1 MKKIE
6 GSPKSLKQ
14 LLLNTKYSIHYYQ
27 REYMWQKKHMEELI
41 DDLTS
46 EFLDFYKPKHTRED
60 VDDYGVYFMG
70 SIVLAGRENAIIDG
84 QQRLSSLTL
93 LLIYLNN
100 RLKGIGEKN
109 TTIEGM
115 IYSESHGT
123 ASFNITVEE
132 RQDCMEALFNGQDYD
147 SSNSGESVRNLC
159 DRYNELLES
168 TLNESIPDQCL
179 QHFCDWLCDKV
190 FFIEIVANT
199 EQDAHK
205 VFVTMNDRGLSL
217 TPTEMLKGYIL
228 SEISNDKVR
237 EAKNEVWKDKILS
250 LRKDD
255 DQGDDTFIK
264 AWLRA
269 KYAITIRDT
278 KAGAVNQDFDIIG
291 GPFHKWVRDERAK
304 LGLNSSSDYSA
315 FIDEFAKFSD
325 VYMLIKNAEKTY
337 DEKLKYVYYNAQLNF
352 TLQPM
357 LLLAPIRFED
367 NHDTIIE
374 KINLTARFI
383 DLYIISRVTR
393 YWSVDYSTIKNTVF
407 NYIKEIRNM
416 DVTALKAKLLDIY
429 ERLNYNPDDAIPS
442 LRLNGFT
449 KKYIKNILARITGYI
464 EEQTGVHSNYINY
477 MNIKTKNPFEVEHI
491 ITDHYEWFTNE
502 YTDQEDFRR
511 WRNDIG
517 ALLLLTKSINASL
530 NDQLYNYKL
539 QKYCSNEG
547 NIYTESLGDLAYVNN
562 PRFIKFIK
570 DNNLDFKSYST
581 FGKSEI
587 TERNK
592 LVSSLIKLIWND
604 SMFR

>member
-1 MKKIE
+1 
-6 GSPKSLKQ
+6 
-14 LLLNTKYSIHYYQ
+14 
-27 REYMWQKKHMEELI
+27 MEELI

-46 EFLDFYKPKHTRED
+46 EFLDFYKPEHTRED

-291 GPFHKWVRDERAK
+291 GPFHKWVRDERVK
-304 LGLNSSSDYSA
+304 LGLNSSSDYSV

-367 NHDTIIE
+367 NQDTIIE

-383 DLYIISRVTR
+383 DLYTTSRVTR

-416 DVTALKAKLLDIY
+416 DVTALKAKLLDLY

-449 KKYIKNILARITGYI
+449 KKYIKNIIARITGYI

-477 MNIKTKNPFEVEHI
+477 MNIKTKNPFEIEHI

>member
-46 EFLDFYKPKHTRED
+46 EFLDFYKPGDSRQD

-100 RLKGIGEKN
+100 RLKAIGEKN

-123 ASFNITVEE
+123 ASFNITVEDRE
-132 RQDCMEALFNGQDYD
+132 ECMQALFNGDEFD
-147 SSNSGESVRNLC
+147 PTNHGESVINLC

-168 TLNESIPDQCL
+168 SLNEIITDDIL
-179 QHFCDWLCDKV
+179 QHFCDWLCEKV

-228 SEISNDKVR
+228 SEISNDKIR
-237 EAKNEVWKDKILS
+237 EKQNDLWKEKILM
-250 LRKDD
+250 LRKED

-269 KYAITIRDT
+269 KYAVTIRET
-278 KAGAVNQDFDIIG
+278 KAGAENQDFDIIG
-291 GPFHKWVRDERAK
+291 GPFHKWVRDERTK
-304 LGLNSSSDYSA
+304 LGLNSSSDYEE
-315 FIDEFAKFSD
+315 FINEFAKYAD
-325 VYMLIKNAEKTY
+325 VYTLIKKAEAVY
-337 DEKLKYVYYNAQLNF
+337 SDDLKYVFYNARLNF

-357 LLLAPIRFED
+357 LLLAAIKYED
-367 NHDTIIE
+367 SWDTI
-374 KINLTARFI
+374 KIKLNLTARFI
-383 DLYIISRVTR
+383 DLYITSRVTR
-393 YWSVDYSTIKNTVF
+393 YKSVDYSTIKNAIF
-407 NYIKEIRNM
+407 NYVKEIRNLE
-416 DVTALKAKLLDIY
+416 THELKTKLFELND
-429 ERLNYNPDDAIPS
+429 RLGYDPYSAIAD
-442 LRLNGFT
+442 LRLNSFT
-449 KKYIKNILARITGYI
+449 KIYIKIR
-464 EEQTGVHSNYINY
+464 
-477 MNIKTKNPFEVEHI
+477 
-491 ITDHYEWFTNE
+491 
-502 YTDQEDFRR
+502 
-511 WRNDIG
+511 
-517 ALLLLTKSINASL
+517 
-530 NDQLYNYKL
+530 
-539 QKYCSNEG
+539 
-547 NIYTESLGDLAYVNN
+547 
-562 PRFIKFIK
+562 
-570 DNNLDFKSYST
+570 
-581 FGKSEI
+581 
-587 TERNK
+587 
-592 LVSSLIKLIWND
+592 
-604 SMFR
+604 

>member
-1 MKKIE
+1 MKKID

-46 EFLDFYKPKHTRED
+46 EFLDFYRPDHTRHD

-100 RLKGIGEKN
+100 RLKAIGEKN

-123 ASFNITVEE
+123 ASFNISVEDRE
-132 RQDCMEALFNGQDYD
+132 ECIKALFEGKDFDPTNY
-147 SSNSGESVRNLC
+147 GESVKNLY
-159 DRYNELLES
+159 DRYTELLES
-168 TLNESIPDQCL
+168 SLGEVITNDNL

-228 SEISNDKVR
+228 SEISNDTNRENKNNLWKEKV
-237 EAKNEVWKDKILS
+237 LM

-269 KYAITIRDT
+269 KYAITIRET

-291 GPFHKWVRDERAK
+291 GPFHKWVRDERSK
-304 LGLNSSSDYSA
+304 LGLNNSEDYEH
-315 FIDEFAKFSD
+315 FIDEFSKFAE
-325 VYMLIKNAEKTY
+325 VYTLIKNAENTY
-337 DEKLKYVYYNAQLNF
+337 TEELKYVFYNAQLNF

-357 LLLAPIRFED
+357 LLLAPIKYED
-367 NHDTIIE
+367 KLDIIKE

-383 DLYIISRVTR
+383 DLYITSRVTR
-393 YWSVDYSTIKNTVF
+393 YWSVDYSTIKNAVF
-407 NYIKEIRNM
+407 NYVKELRNL
-416 DVTALKAKLLDIY
+416 DVSELKSKLL
-429 ERLNYNPDDAIPS
+429 ELNSKLNYNPDEVIPS
-442 LRLNGFT
+442 FGLNNFT
-449 KKYIKNILARITGYI
+449 KKYIKNIIARITGYI
-464 EEQTGVHSNYINY
+464 EEQTGVSSNYINY
-477 MNIKTKNPFEVEHI
+477 MDTKTRNPFEVEHI
-491 ITDHYEWFTNE
+491 ITNHYEWFTDE
-502 YTDQEDFRR
+502 YTDQLDFRR

-517 ALLLLTKSINASL
+517 ALLLLRKSINSSL
-530 NDQLYNYKL
+530 SDERYGYKL
-539 QKYCSNEG
+539 QKYCSTEG
-547 NIYTESLGDLAYVNN
+547 NIFTESLGPAAYINN
-562 PRFIKFIK
+562 PQFIKFI
-570 DNNLDFKSYST
+570 NNNHLDFKPYET
-581 FGKSEI
+581 FGKKEI
-587 TERNK
+587 AERNK
-592 LVSSLIKLIWND
+592 LISTLIKLVWND
-604 SMFR
+604 EMFR